1 MQKKKGAYRLPSSI
15 SIIARSS
22 FSASGSPEEASF
34 VFVFAFDLY
43 AALVR
48 GAGFGT
54 SSSSS
59 SSEITTPLLTRAALL
74 VSVRLDARVL
84 EVADSS
90 SSESEGFNIGL
101 SFDLEGAALDDVA
114 RGGSS
119 TGSALILRVSVGG
132 LGAGAAEGF
141 ALALLK
147 SSFPEGFAGFAGSSL
162 ICGLTSSGSD
172 LATGFASPVIEGAF
186 DRPGSLFLEVAAAE
200 DFAFDED
207 RLCWKSVRFC
217 SME

>member
-1 MQKKKGAYRLPSSI
+1 M
-15 SIIARSS
+15 
-22 FSASGSPEEASF
+22 
-34 VFVFAFDLY
+34 
-43 AALVR
+43 
-48 GAGFGT
+48 
-54 SSSSS
+54 
-59 SSEITTPLLTRAALL
+59 RAALL

-84 EVADSS
+84 VVADSS
-90 SSESEGFNIGL
+90 SSESESFDIAL

-119 TGSALILRVSVGG
+119 TGSSLILRVSVVG

-147 SSFPEGFAGFAGSSL
+147 SSFPESFAGFTGSSL
-162 ICGLTSSGSD
+162 ICGLTSFGSD
-172 LATGFASPVIEGAF
+172 LATDFASPVIEGAF
-186 DRPGSLFLEVAAAE
+186 DRPGSLFLEVVAAE

-207 RLCWKSVRFC
+207 RLCWGSVRFC